1 MILFLFITMLFL
13 IGERWTGPMSFRLI
27 MQPIMAAIF
36 AIRGGINDAREGRQP
51 YLRAIIMDKAER
63 YNLLHEGW
71 KSIGRIFLI
80 AVVMD
85 LIYQW
90 IEYRWIF
97 PIETLF
103 IAVVL
108 AIVPYLVLR
117 GPVNRIW
124 RRRIARQ
131 HEALAVKE

>member
-1 MILFLFITMLFL
+1 MILFLLITMLFL

-36 AIRGGINDAREGRQP
+36 AVRGGIKDAHEGRPQ
-51 YLRAIIMDKAER
+51 YLWAIITDKGER

-71 KSIGRIFLI
+71 KSVGRIFIL

-90 IEYRWIF
+90 IQYRWFF
-97 PIETLF
+97 PIETIF
-103 IAVVL
+103 IAIIL

-124 RRRIARQ
+124 QRRLARQ
-131 HEALAVKE
+131 HEAVPVKE

>member
-1 MILFLFITMLFL
+1 MLFLLIGMLFL

-27 MQPIMAAIF
+27 MQPIMAALF
-36 AIRGGINDAREGRQP
+36 AIRGGINDARENRPP
-51 YLRAIIMDKAER
+51 YLWAIMTDKSER

-97 PIETLF
+97 PIETIF
-103 IAVVL
+103 IAIIL

-124 RRRIARQ
+124 RRGMESQRDAIAI
-131 HEALAVKE
+131 KK

>member
-1 MILFLFITMLFL
+1 MILLLLITMLFL

-36 AIRGGINDAREGRQP
+36 AVRGGIKDAHEGRPQ
-51 YLRAIIMDKAER
+51 YLWAIITDKAER

-71 KSIGRIFLI
+71 KSVGRIFIL

-90 IEYRWIF
+90 IEYRWFF

-103 IAVVL
+103 IAIIL

-124 RRRIARQ
+124 QRRIARQ
-131 HEALAVKE
+131 AEALPVKE

>member
-1 MILFLFITMLFL
+1 MILFLLITMLFL

-36 AIRGGINDAREGRQP
+36 AVRGGIKDAHEGRPQ
-51 YLRAIIMDKAER
+51 YLWAIITDKAER

-71 KSIGRIFLI
+71 KSVGRIFIL

-90 IEYRWIF
+90 IQYRWFF
-97 PIETLF
+97 PIETIF
-103 IAVVL
+103 IAIIL

-124 RRRIARQ
+124 QRRIARQ
-131 HEALAVKE
+131 AEALPVKE

>member
-1 MILFLFITMLFL
+1 MLFLLIGMLFL

-27 MQPIMAAIF
+27 MQPIMAALF

-51 YLRAIIMDKAER
+51 YLRAIITDKAER

>member
-1 MILFLFITMLFL
+1 MVLRLLIGMLCV

-27 MQPIMAAIF
+27 MQPIMAALF
-36 AIRGGINDAREGRQP
+36 AIRVGINDAREGRQP
-51 YLRAIIMDKAER
+51 YLRAIITDKAER

-108 AIVPYLVLR
+108 AIV
-117 GPVNRIW
+117 
-124 RRRIARQ
+124 
-131 HEALAVKE
+131 

>member
-1 MILFLFITMLFL
+1 MILFLLITMLFL

-36 AIRGGINDAREGRQP
+36 AVRGGIKDAHEGRPQ
-51 YLRAIIMDKAER
+51 YLWAIITDKAER

-71 KSIGRIFLI
+71 KSVGRIFIL

-90 IEYRWIF
+90 IQYRWFF
-97 PIETLF
+97 PIETIF
-103 IAVVL
+103 IAIIL

-124 RRRIARQ
+124 QRRLARQ
-131 HEALAVKE
+131 HEAVPVKE